1 MQVREDEPLA
11 RRAWWRVGGP
21 VDRFASVDTPEELA
35 EELRTAPRPHLVLG
49 NGSNLLAP
57 DEGLRGT
64 VIKLGGAFRESDVL
78 GEVTDRNGRPAVR
91 VRAGGGLPNTVLLS
105 RLQALGLGGA
115 GSLAGVPGTVGGAV
129 AMNAGTVLG
138 EIEAVLHAVEGVD
151 PAGTIRT
158 IPRAELP
165 MRYREGGLPPGFI
178 VTAALLDLSRD
189 TFAEEQA
196 AIAHHLAR
204 RRATQPLDLP
214 SCGSTF
220 RNPAGDTAG
229 RLIEAAGMKGH
240 RVGGAEISPKH
251 ANFIVNLGNAT
262 ATDVMRC
269 IRAAWEGVRAH
280 AGVTLTPEVHVVGR
294 WDPALWPLLPESG
307 PNGAPAHG

>member
-1 MQVREDEPLA
+1 MQVRLDEPLS

-21 VDRFASVDTPEELA
+21 VDRFVVADDVLELA
-35 EELRTAPRPHLVLG
+35 EELRREAPALLLG

-64 VIKLGGAFRESDVL
+64 VIKLGGAFRESEVL
-78 GEVTDRNGRPAVR
+78 GSVLDRHGRAAVR
-91 VRAGGGLPNTVLLS
+91 VRAGAGLPNTVLLS
-105 RLQALGLGGA
+105 RLQTLRLGGA
-115 GSLAGVPGTVGGAV
+115 GSLAGVPGTIGGAV
-129 AMNAGTVLG
+129 AMNAGTALG

-151 PAGTIRT
+151 SSGQTRT
-158 IPRAELP
+158 IPRAELA

-178 VTAALLDLSRD
+178 VTAALLDLSGD
-189 TFAEEQA
+189 VYEEEQR
-196 AIAHHLAR
+196 AIASHLAR

-220 RNPAGDTAG
+220 RNPPGDTAG
-229 RLIEAAGMKGH
+229 RLIEAAGLKGH
-240 RVGGAEISPKH
+240 RVGGAEVSSKH

-262 ATDVMRC
+262 AMDVMRC
-269 IRAAWEGVRAH
+269 ICAAWEGVRAH

-294 WDPALWPLLPESG
+294 WNPALWPLPG
-307 PNGAPAHG
+307 VPAHA